1 MDVGVSVRYMA
12 VAVVLFYM
20 MLVSNDMNG
29 VVGCNV
35 HHTIKRN
42 PLLQH
47 LTAFI
52 VLYFLVIL
60 AFPQTFKGAL
70 RHSFFLCLAVYAWF
84 FIIARLPFSMFA
96 LIILL
101 LLGSYMFSLHAQR
114 EELEER
120 RRQRAVALQNTLAYS
135 AVGVTIAA
143 FVLYVIEKRAK
154 HGAHFSWA
162 KLFVNPPKCKACK
175 MGGKKGC

>member
-1 MDVGVSVRYMA
+1 MDGELSVRYMA
-12 VAVVLFYM
+12 AAVVLFYM

-47 LTAFI
+47 LTAFV

-70 RHSFFLCLAVYAWF
+70 HHSFLLCLAVYAWF

-96 LIILL
+96 LVILL
-101 LLGSYMFSLHAQR
+101 LLGSYLFSLHSQR
-114 EELEER
+114 EDLEER
-120 RRQRAVALQNTLAYS
+120 RRKRAVALQNLLAYS
-135 AVGVTIAA
+135 AVSVTIVA

-154 HGAHFSWA
+154 HGTHFSWA
-162 KLFVNPPKCKACK
+162 KLFINPPKCKACK
-175 MGGKKGC
+175 MGSKRC